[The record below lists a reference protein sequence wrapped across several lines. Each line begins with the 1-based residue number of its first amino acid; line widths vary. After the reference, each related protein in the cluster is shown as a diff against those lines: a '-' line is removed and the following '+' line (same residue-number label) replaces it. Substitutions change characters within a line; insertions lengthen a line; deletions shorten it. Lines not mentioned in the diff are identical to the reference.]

1 MQTAPD
7 GGKMRLVSGAG
18 ELPMNWNPVDAAA
31 AGLVGSSQAAPRSGR
46 EDETSSEVTRL
57 LREWDQHE
65 NPAAELLPLVY
76 AQLHAMARSRMRR
89 ERAAHTLQATAL
101 VHEAYI
107 KLLEVD
113 GSAPGFA
120 NRSRFFLAAA
130 EAMRRILIDHARK
143 RRTAKRGGGAVR
155 ISLDD
160 LQADAAETGTG
171 LADADRL
178 VALGEALDILEA
190 EDARAAEVVKLRY
203 FAGLS
208 AEETAQALEISERTV
223 HREWSY
229 ARARLLELLDKQ

>member
-1 MQTAPD
+1 MAVTS
-7 GGKMRLVSGAG
+7 SGEISG
-18 ELPMNWNPVDAAA
+18 ESLPTEAAA
-31 AGLVGSSQAAPRSGR
+31 NLYGR
-46 EDETSSEVTRL
+46 EATTSSEVTRL
-57 LREWDQHE
+57 LREWNQHE
-65 NPAAELLPLVY
+65 NPAEELLPLVY

-89 ERAAHTLQATAL
+89 ERAGHTLQATAL
-101 VHEAYI
+101 VHEAYM

-113 GSAPGFA
+113 GGAPAFA

-160 LQADAAETGTG
+160 LHADPSAPSPGM
-171 LADADRL
+171 ADADRL
-178 VALGEALDILEA
+178 VALGESLDVLEA
-190 EDARAAEVVKLRY
+190 EDPRAAEVVKLRY

-223 HREWSY
+223 HREWAY
-229 ARARLLELLDKQ
+229 ARARLLELLEEQ

>member
-1 MQTAPD
+1 
-7 GGKMRLVSGAG
+7 
-18 ELPMNWNPVDAAA
+18 MNWSPVNEAAA
-31 AGLVGSSQAAPRSGR
+31 AMVGSSPAGGR
-46 EDETSSEVTRL
+46 EAETSSEVTRL

-89 ERAAHTLQATAL
+89 ERTGHTLQATAL
-101 VHEAYI
+101 VHEAYM
-107 KLLEVD
+107 KLLDVE

-160 LQADAAETGTG
+160 LQADAPADTRS

-178 VALGEALDILEA
+178 IALGEALDVLES
-190 EDARAAEVVKLRY
+190 EDPRAAEVVKLRY

-229 ARARLLELLDKQ
+229 ARARLLELLDQH